1 MSFRIERLVEK
12 HVSGAAD
19 VLVKAYALPPWNESW
34 SLEAAA
40 ENVTYVLET
49 PRSVA
54 LAAVDE
60 GKVLG
65 IALGVRQRR
74 HTGPVIYLDELSVQ
88 PDAQGKG
95 IGTALLSAM
104 FETAKTEGC
113 NSVWLISQRG
123 GALSEFYQR
132 CGFAMRDELGL
143 YSRSS
148 G

>member
-1 MSFRIERLVEK
+1 MSFRIERLVAR

-19 VLVKAYALPPWNESW
+19 VLVNAYALPPWNESW

-49 PRSVA
+49 PRSIA
-54 LAAVDE
+54 LAAVD
-60 GKVLG
+60 GDKVLG
-65 IALGVRQRR
+65 IALGIRQRR
-74 HTGPVIYLDELSVQ
+74 HIGPVIYVDELSVQ
-88 PDAQGKG
+88 PDSQGKG

-104 FETAKTEGC
+104 FETAGAEGC
-113 NSVWLISQRG
+113 SSVWLISQRG

-132 CGFAMRDELGL
+132 SGFAMRSDLGL

>member
-1 MSFRIERLVEK
+1 MSFRIELLVAK

-19 VLVKAYALPPWNESW
+19 VLVNAYALPPWNENW

-40 ENVTYVLET
+40 ENVTYVLQT

-54 LAAVDE
+54 LVAVDE

-65 IALGVRQRR
+65 IALGIRQRR

-104 FETAKTEGC
+104 FETAKAEGC
-113 NSVWLISQRG
+113 SSVWLISQRG

-132 CGFAMRDELGL
+132 SGFAMRSDLGI